1 MPLLRL
7 PLAVRT
13 ALFALCALLLLVG
26 PTACSSQKTGCPINE
41 EAGRANTNKKGE
53 LSTKRGKSNLFPK
66 GMR

>member
-1 MPLLRL
+1 MSNFRRPT
-7 PLAVRT
+7 AVSA
-13 ALFALCALLLLVG
+13 ALFALCALLAMASL
-26 PTACSSQKTGCPINE
+26 PACNSQKTGCPINE